1 MAEPSEPTAPPLP
14 EECVTALD
22 AHLDPEL
29 FRALCD
35 PTRLT
40 LLGRLA
46 MSPGPVTVTEIADCC
61 GVHLSGVSRHLAL
74 LREAGVVIAERQGR
88 EVRYCLDC
96 AGVTGALRGLAD
108 AIENCRASCCA
119 APCPPASAADA
130 DPSTPT
136 DPPEGTR

>member
-1 MAEPSEPTAPPLP
+1 MAEADPTCEPSAPPLP
-14 EECVTALD
+14 EECVTSLQD
-22 AHLDPEL
+22 HLDPAL

-46 MSPGPVTVTEIADCC
+46 LATGPTTVTEISGCC

-74 LREAGVVIAERQGR
+74 LKEAGIVTAERQGR
-88 EVRYCLDC
+88 EVRYSLDC
-96 AGVTGALRGLAD
+96 AAVTGALRGLAD

-119 APCPPASAADA
+119 EPCPPPSGADA
-130 DPSTPT
+130 
-136 DPPEGTR
+136 